1 MYCAASH
8 PTIPTVTPTHPETSG
23 PTPLHPTV
31 SQPPLTQ
38 NLHNLIL
45 LSLPNP
51 EPHCPLWRDPL
62 TLGPI
67 RPSFPGAPAWP
78 GTPGSPWR
86 REDISQFLAHPSA
99 PHSGGAPHSPALL
112 CVLPALGGP
121 GEGASQWGG
130 VLGIMVDS
138 GSLAGRP
145 QELKVVAM
153 GPAGSWGLSWGG

>member
-99 PHSGGAPHSPALL
+99 PHSGGAPHSPAQ
-112 CVLPALGGP
+112 VQGSALGP
-121 GEGASQWGG
+121 RPRRPHIPPYSSSPLYLISLLSIEAT
-130 VLGIMVDS
+130 
-138 GSLAGRP
+138 GSLNSP
-145 QELKVVAM
+145 LTLKEKRSKKVT
-153 GPAGSWGLSWGG
+153 S

>member
-1 MYCAASH
+1 MEILQSLPVCEIKSTSLSN
-8 PTIPTVTPTHPETSG
+8 PWPTVTPTHPETSG

-121 GEGASQWGG
+121 GDQ
-130 VLGIMVDS
+130 L
-138 GSLAGRP
+138 L
-145 QELKVVAM
+145 
-153 GPAGSWGLSWGG
+153 PAAIRCKGQP